1 MSEETERK
9 IDIVC
14 QNLAAILKNKN
25 RKYGDSALNP
35 VKVFSKSDNTSS
47 LHVRADDKVSR
58 IKNSEELDQDDVF
71 DLMGYCVLIAIAN
84 EWMEYEPGTEK
95 L

>member
-9 IDIVC
+9 IDTVC
-14 QNLAAILKNKN
+14 WNLAAILKDKN

-35 VKVFSKSDNTSS
+35 IRVFSKSGNISS
-47 LHVRADDKVSR
+47 LLARADDKVSR
-58 IKNSEELDQDDVF
+58 IKNSKELDQDDVF
-71 DLMGYCVLIAIAN
+71 DLMGYCVLIAIAHD
-84 EWMEYEPGTEK
+84 WLEYESGTEK